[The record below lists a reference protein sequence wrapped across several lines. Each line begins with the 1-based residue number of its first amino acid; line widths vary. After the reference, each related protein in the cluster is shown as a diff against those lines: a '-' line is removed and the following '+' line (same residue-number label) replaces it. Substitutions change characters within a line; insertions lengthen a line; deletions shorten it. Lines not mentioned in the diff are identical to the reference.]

1 MDTGL
6 GCSSCISDDHKAAA
20 AVNRKNRSGYMM
32 LPNGRNY
39 YKEAGYV
46 EEMEAVEKALAN
58 REREKIP
65 SLLPDRWLA
74 DSTLYRTASEV
85 RKGVAAWYEAG
96 ARTPMLVPPS
106 AVGNQMKAFE
116 QLFAIF

>member
-1 MDTGL
+1 MVPPVRVDTGL

-74 DSTLYRTASEV
+74 AR
-85 RKGVAAWYEAG
+85 GVQALRDILLLSSRQRDHG
-96 ARTPMLVPPS
+96 
-106 AVGNQMKAFE
+106 
-116 QLFAIF
+116 